1 MKLSL
6 RDSSIYSKLT
16 AMNLL
21 VSGTALLLACLA
33 FSAYDLSSYRTGLVR
48 NLSAQAQVIG
58 LNSASSLVFDDPQTA
73 QATIAA
79 LKGTPDIVWAAILT
93 PSGHVFAQLGK
104 IPPGA
109 VNALPHIALGQTSA
123 YRATGSNIVLVRS
136 IAVNDKVVG
145 WIILEANLREVARHA
160 LQYVLIAMAVMVI
173 SLLLAQLATSR
184 FRRSIASPIRELATT
199 ARIVSQEK
207 NYAIRAAPSPN
218 HDELAVLIDVFNSML
233 TQIEHRDAELQRA
246 HDDLEERVRE
256 RTSQLVAANREMEA
270 FSYSVAHDLRGPLE
284 GISNL
289 SYILEVAHEEQL
301 DEDGRNSVRQLREA
315 AKRMGDLI
323 NDLLSLSRAT
333 TTPISRE
340 PLDLTAM
347 ARSIDAALRLR
358 EPDRIVEFST
368 EEGIVGEGDA
378 GLVRI
383 VLENLIGNAWKYTS
397 HHESARIHFGS
408 GIIDGER
415 TYFVNDDGA
424 GFDQQNAGRL
434 FAPFQRLHSEADFS
448 GTGIGLAT
456 VKRIIQRHGG
466 HLSATGEVERGATFY
481 FTL

>member
-1 MKLSL
+1 MTASL

-33 FSAYDLSSYRTGLVR
+33 FIAYDLSTYRTGLVR
-48 NLSAQAQVIG
+48 SLSAQAQVIG

-73 QATIAA
+73 QATLAA

-93 PSGHVFAQLGK
+93 PSGKIFAQIGT
-104 IPPGA
+104 IPQGA
-109 VNALPHIALGQTSA
+109 IASIPLIAEGGM
-123 YRATGSNIVLVRS
+123 RARWASGSNIVLARP
-136 IAVNDKVVG
+136 IEVNARVVG
-145 WIILEANLREVARHA
+145 WICLEANLREVAQHA
-160 LQYVLIAMAVMVI
+160 LQYALIAVAVMLV

-184 FRRSIASPIRELATT
+184 FRRSIVAPIRELATT
-199 ARIVSQEK
+199 ARIVSHEK

-233 TQIEHRDAELQRA
+233 AQIEHRDAELQRA

-256 RTSQLVAANREMEA
+256 RTSQLVAANCEMEA

-301 DEDGRNSVRQLREA
+301 DEDGRSSVRQLREA

-323 NDLLSLSRAT
+323 NDLLSLSRAA

-347 ARSIDAALRLR
+347 ARSIDAAMRLR
-358 EPDRIVEFST
+358 DPERNVEFST

-397 HHESARIHFGS
+397 HHARARIHFGS
-408 GIIDGER
+408 SIIDGER

-424 GFDQQNAGRL
+424 GFDQQNVGRL
-434 FAPFQRLHSEADFS
+434 FAPFQRLHSEADFT